1 MINGGKTGP
10 MLRSLILIGLL
21 GMAAGAQAQAVS
33 SLKGHDSNAP
43 VDFSADRIELQ
54 DRADRAVLSGNV
66 DVIQG
71 DMHLTSDRL
80 TIAYTSAG
88 KTQVN
93 RMDASG
99 NVVLK
104 SPTETARSQFGIYDL
119 QKRLVTM
126 IGNVTLTRAGQGDTH
141 GGRMVMNLNTGL
153 ATMDG
158 GSVGGK
164 AGRVTGRFTPPPRAN
179 TTTN

>member
-1 MINGGKTGP
+1 MITVYGAGS
-10 MLRSLILIGLL
+10 MVRSLVAMALFGI
-21 GMAAGAQAQAVS
+21 AAGAQAQGVS
-33 SLKGHDSNAP
+33 SLKGHDSSQP
-43 VDFSADRIELQ
+43 VDFSADRIEVQ
-54 DRADRAVLSGNV
+54 DRADRAVLTGNV
-66 DVIQG
+66 DVRQG
-71 DMHLTSDRL
+71 DMTLASDRL

-88 KTQVN
+88 RTQVN

-126 IGNVTLTRAGQGDTH
+126 IGNVTLSRPGQGDTH

-158 GSVGGK
+158 GTVAGGK
-164 AGRVTGRFTPPPRAN
+164 AGRVTGRFTPPPR
-179 TTTN
+179 TN